1 MASGIAA
8 TDWRVRPAILA
19 AASIAILGYA
29 MAAVSTNL
37 ALLAG
42 EQPVTLVPYEIVGG
56 GLPVIVIVRGV
67 MVVLLAA
74 AVSHWTPRYLGAFL
88 TGTGL
93 FWVLVGS
100 WQWWLM
106 LART

>member
-1 MASGIAA
+1 MASGTAA
-8 TDWRVRPAILA
+8 TDWPIRPMILA
-19 AASIAILGYA
+19 AGSLAILGYVV
-29 MAAVSTNL
+29 AAVSTNL

-42 EQPVTLVPYEIVGG
+42 EQPVTLVPYEMVGG
-56 GLPVIVIVRGV
+56 GLAVIVVVRGV

-74 AVSHWTPRYLGAFL
+74 AVRQWTPQYWGAFL